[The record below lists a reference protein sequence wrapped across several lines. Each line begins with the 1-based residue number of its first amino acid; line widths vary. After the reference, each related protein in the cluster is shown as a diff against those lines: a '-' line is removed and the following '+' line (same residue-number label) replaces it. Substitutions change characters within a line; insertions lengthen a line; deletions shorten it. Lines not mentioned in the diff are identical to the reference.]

1 MKQLSKLSFHAL
13 VLALVFTGVA
23 AHAGGFGNN
32 IAVRLVGTSELFI
45 GDELF
50 EDFGLEPKGA
60 LCYDVDLVNVRNG
73 KIIGSATD
81 CLTDIDAESG
91 APGVALT
98 GTTFFFFRGGTV
110 VTRGLT
116 TVQPVLHGS
125 PDFTH
130 ITGARRQEVQACQGN
145 GKVVRRCQPCELSRR
160 NYVRLRVYSQPREG
174 ASRSSSVVVAARARF
189 GGASLERSQIREP
202 TTALGAIR
210 IILKLVRSNAMLS
223 FITMH
228 ETLMLRSKSYFLIP
242 KSYRSR

>member
-130 ITGARRQEVQACQGN
+130 ITGAIPQEGDNNVIYGDR
-145 GKVVRRCQPCELSRR
+145 KFKHVRGTARLS
-160 NYVRLRVYSQPREG
+160 G
-174 ASRSSSVVVAARARF
+174 AVN
-189 GGASLERSQIREP
+189 
-202 TTALGAIR
+202 
-210 IILKLVRSNAMLS
+210 LVN
-223 FITMH
+223 FPDEIT
-228 ETLMLRSKSYFLIP
+228 FDCAF
-242 KSYRSR
+242 